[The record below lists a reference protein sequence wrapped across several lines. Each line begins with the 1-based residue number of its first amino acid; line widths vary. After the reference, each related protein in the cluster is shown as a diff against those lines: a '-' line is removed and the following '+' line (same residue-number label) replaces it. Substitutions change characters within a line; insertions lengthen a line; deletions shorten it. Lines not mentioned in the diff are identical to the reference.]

1 MSAFLCS
8 DAHISALVNAA
19 VEHEIG
25 GSGFAPGE
33 AAELFALLVCENA
46 ESLWARY
53 GARAVVMFDLG
64 PHRYA
69 PGPALPALHVIKLA
83 QSYRYQSCEHDGWE
97 TSKAKRWIANLISGL
112 IYKLPGYDAA
122 PWSI

>member
-1 MSAFLCS
+1 MSAFMCS

-19 VEHEIG
+19 VEYEIG
-25 GSGFAPGE
+25 LPVN
-33 AAELFALLVCENA
+33 AADPDAQFRMLVTENVK
-46 ESLWARY
+46 SLEARY
-53 GARAVVMFDLG
+53 GKPAALEDAPG
-64 PHRYA
+64 PHRFTR
-69 PGPALPALHVIKLA
+69 GPALPALYVMKLA

-112 IYKLPGYDAA
+112 IYELPGYDAA